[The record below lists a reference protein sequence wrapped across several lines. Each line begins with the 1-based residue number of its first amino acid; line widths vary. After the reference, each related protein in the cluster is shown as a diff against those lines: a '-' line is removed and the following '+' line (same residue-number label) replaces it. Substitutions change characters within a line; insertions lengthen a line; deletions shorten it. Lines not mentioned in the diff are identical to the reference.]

1 MLTILDTKVC
11 NLSSWFGILKNINEK
26 YKVVDAN
33 NFDVKNISKLIFPGI
48 GNFNNI
54 SDYIFKNKIDL
65 KIKKLISKKIPYLGV
80 CMGMQILLEESDE
93 SKSSK
98 GLGII
103 KGKVRK
109 INSNKISCPHNG
121 WNNNIGQK
129 KTKLFHNIK
138 NIEDFYFNHSFYCDV
153 DEKKIITRTLSD
165 DKKIVTSFE
174 KDSIY
179 GVQFHPEKSH
189 DSGIKILKNFIS
201 I

>member
-11 NLSSWFGILKNINEK
+11 NLSSWFGIFKNINEK

-54 SDYIFKNKIDL
+54 SDYVFKNKIDL

-121 WNNNIGQK
+121 WNNNKGQK
-129 KTKLFHNIK
+129 KTKLFNNIK

-153 DEKKIITRTLSD
+153 EEKKIITRTLSD